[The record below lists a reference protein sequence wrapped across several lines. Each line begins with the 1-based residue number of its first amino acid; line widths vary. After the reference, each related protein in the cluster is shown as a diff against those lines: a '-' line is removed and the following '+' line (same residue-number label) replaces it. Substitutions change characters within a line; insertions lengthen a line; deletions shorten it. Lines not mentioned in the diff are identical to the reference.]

1 MAHWTVRVKTSE
13 EDMETGKIRSKSETF
28 LVRAETIEESQ
39 RKVREY
45 FRGMTIDYELRS
57 VSKSNI
63 MGYIDSN
70 GNAME

>member
-1 MAHWTVRVKTSE
+1 MAHWAVRVKTSE

-28 LVRAETIEESQ
+28 LVRAETMEESQ

-63 MGYIDSN
+63 MGYIDN
-70 GNAME
+70 EGNAIE

>member
-1 MAHWTVRVKTSE
+1 MAHWAVRVKTSE

-28 LVRAETIEESQ
+28 LVRAETMEESQ

-45 FRGMTIDYELRS
+45 FRGMTIDYELRA

-63 MGYIDSN
+63 MGYIDN
-70 GNAME
+70 DGNAME

>member
-57 VSKSNI
+57 VSRSNI
-63 MGYIDSN
+63 MGYIDN
-70 GNAME
+70 DGNAIE

>member
-1 MAHWTVRVKTSE
+1 MAHWAVRVKTSE

-28 LVRAETIEESQ
+28 LVRAETMEESQ

-45 FRGMTIDYELRS
+45 FRGMTIDYELRA

-63 MGYIDSN
+63 MGYIDN
-70 GNAME
+70 DGNATE

>member
-13 EDMETGKIRSKSETF
+13 EDIETGKIRNKSETF

-63 MGYIDSN
+63 MGYIDSE
-70 GNAME
+70 GNAIE

>member
-1 MAHWTVRVKTSE
+1 MAHWAVRVKTSE

-28 LVRAETIEESQ
+28 LVRAETMEESQ

-45 FRGMTIDYELRS
+45 FRGMTIDYELRA

-63 MGYIDSN
+63 MGYIDSE
-70 GNAME
+70 GNATE